1 MKVSD
6 NKERIQK
13 IKAIAEWVLIG
24 LALCIVVFTLISVT
38 LFDKNDRS
46 LFGFRAYVC
55 MSDSMK
61 ATDFASGDLVVV
73 KKVDPN
79 TLQVGDIISYVSEN
93 SDSMGKTITH
103 KIRNIKKTGVEPA
116 FIVYGTTTGIND
128 ENPVTCAQI
137 TGKYLFHIPGLGN
150 FFMFLKTVP
159 GYLLCVFLPLVL
171 LFAVRLGRS
180 IKLQKEYMK
189 ARVREEI
196 EEEKKENDK
205 GGQENENKEK
215 IID

>member
-1 MKVSD
+1 MKKIS
-6 NKERIQK
+6 KT
-13 IKAIAEWVLIG
+13 IKAVVEWG
-24 LALCIVVFTLISVT
+24 LVAIALCIVIFTLISVS

-46 LFGFRAYVC
+46 IFGFRAYVC

-79 TLQVGDIISYVSEN
+79 TLQVGDIISYVSEA

-116 FIVYGTTTGIND
+116 FVVYGTTTGRND
-128 ENPVTCAQI
+128 ENPVACEQI

-171 LFAVRLGRS
+171 LFAVRLGHA
-180 IKLQKEYMK
+180 IKLQKEYTKERM
-189 ARVREEI
+189 RQEI
-196 EEEKKENDK
+196 EEEKKEEDK